1 MRQSLYAALAILAL
15 VLATTSSVSGR
26 QGDARAAIEAANKQ
40 FVAAFAKGDAAALAA
55 MYTTGALAFPPNGEV
70 TKGRE
75 AIQKLWKGVIDA
87 GIKAATL
94 TTTEVETHGDTAH
107 EVGNYEMKVE
117 GGKVADRGKYIV
129 IWKRDGGQWK
139 LHRDIWNSSMPAG
152 K

>member
-15 VLATTSSVSGR
+15 VVATTSSVSGR

-55 MYTTGALAFPPNGEV
+55 MYTTGGMAFPPNGDV
-70 TKGRE
+70 ARTRA
-75 AIQKLWKGVIDA
+75 AILNIWKGAIDG
-87 GIKAATL
+87 GIKAVTL

-107 EVGNYEMKVE
+107 EVGNYEMKVD
-117 GGKVADRGKYIV
+117 GGKVVDRGKYIV
-129 IWKRDGGQWK
+129 IWKREGGQWK
-139 LHRDIWNSSMPAG
+139 LHRDIWNTSIAAA